1 MQIRL
6 YDHRLMQRG
15 PVQFYEGN
23 VNSYTRIQL
32 GVDPYERFFMS
43 GERFFM
49 SGVFHANLCS
59 FFAGRS

>member
-6 YDHRLMQRG
+6 YDHRLMQRE

-23 VNSYTRIQL
+23 VNSHTRIQL
-32 GVDPYERFFMS
+32 GVDPY
-43 GERFFM
+43 ERFFM

>member
-23 VNSYTRIQL
+23 VNSHTRIQL
-32 GVDPYERFFMS
+32 GVDPY
-43 GERFFM
+43 ERFFM